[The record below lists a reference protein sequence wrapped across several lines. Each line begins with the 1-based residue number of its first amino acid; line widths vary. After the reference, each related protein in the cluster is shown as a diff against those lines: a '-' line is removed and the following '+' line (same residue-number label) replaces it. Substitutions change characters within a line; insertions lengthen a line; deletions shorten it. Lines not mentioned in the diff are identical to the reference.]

1 MVEWHSKETD
11 VWHVNLARESRAKT
25 GIEKVVSLP
34 LTLVNPELAY
44 QHVPSEFVKQ
54 VHTQSSTRLPELPE
68 MTGYQVPVN
77 LLIQNNQVY
86 YRVPESFDKDDH

>member
-1 MVEWHSKETD
+1 MSQ
-11 VWHVNLARESRAKT
+11 
-25 GIEKVVSLP
+25 P

-44 QHVPSEFVKQ
+44 QHVPSEFIKQ
-54 VHTQSSTRLPELPE
+54 VQTQSSTRLPGLPE

-86 YRVPESFDKDDH
+86 YRVPESLDKDDH